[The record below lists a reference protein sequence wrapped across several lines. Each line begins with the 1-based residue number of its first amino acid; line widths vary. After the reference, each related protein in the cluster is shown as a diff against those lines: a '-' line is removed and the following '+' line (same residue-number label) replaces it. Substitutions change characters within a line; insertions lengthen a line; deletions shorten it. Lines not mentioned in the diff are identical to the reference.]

1 MIIPGDPTFIPDKE
15 KHFMKL
21 AKAVAEASNHPI
33 APGGC
38 VIIRDKEILGD
49 GRSLLAS
56 CKVEVDCISY
66 AIATAAKRGT
76 PLTGAEVY
84 STRYPFAYTIFQL
97 HLMGIR
103 RVVIL
108 EHEWEPYYRD
118 EFRRA
123 AKLARELAIS
133 IEPLFDE
140 HDESYGTSNEPVE
153 DFENRDLYDSNPVYK
168 DEEPWESED
177 APVRY

>member
-1 MIIPGDPTFIPDKE
+1 M
-15 KHFMKL
+15 
-21 AKAVAEASNHPI
+21 
-33 APGGC
+33 
-38 VIIRDKEILGD
+38 
-49 GRSLLAS
+49 
-56 CKVEVDCISY
+56 DCISY

-84 STRYPFAYTIFQL
+84 STRYPFAYTVFQL

-103 RVVIL
+103 RIVVL
-108 EHEWEPYYRD
+108 EHEWEAYYRD

-123 AKLARELAIS
+123 ARIARELSIS

-140 HDESYGTSNEPVE
+140 RHESYGNSNEPVE
-153 DFENRDLYDSNPVYK
+153 EFENRDLYDSNPVYDN
-168 DEEPWESED
+168 DEKWEDEK